1 MEKLSNTEIYTKEE
15 LELFNQLEND
25 VNNNNYK
32 PLENAELQNKKEFFK
47 QVATNTIEKN
57 TKKKSYNLRLIENDV
72 NSIKSIALEK
82 GLPYQ
87 TFIASIIHQ
96 VATRQIKV

>member
-47 QVATNTIEKN
+47 QVATNTIEKK